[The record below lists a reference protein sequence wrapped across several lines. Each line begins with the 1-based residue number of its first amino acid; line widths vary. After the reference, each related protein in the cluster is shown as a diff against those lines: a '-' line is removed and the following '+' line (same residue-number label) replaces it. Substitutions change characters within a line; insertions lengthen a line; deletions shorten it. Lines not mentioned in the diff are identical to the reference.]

1 MLLPNTALLYRLS
14 QEIKADPLPAA
25 VLWVETTL
33 RPGWVRAIEYSY
45 LKICAGIAPHRA
57 SKMTVGL
64 AQMKVCLWQEFLS
77 SELNNTPSIA
87 DLENPVINYYAVRWY
102 LSRKKTSSFP
112 DISLIYTG
120 EVNQYDIMLLDEAFH
135 GYSVPA
141 RRKQALQLNRHNLL
155 YARAPPLF

>member
-1 MLLPNTALLYRLS
+1 MLLPDTALLYRLS

-77 SELNNTPSIA
+77 RELNNRPSIA

-120 EVNQYDIMLLDEAFH
+120 EVNEYYIMLLDEAFSRLL
-135 GYSVPA
+135 GTCSPQTSTTIKSV
-141 RRKQALQLNRHNLL
+141 
-155 YARAPPLF
+155 